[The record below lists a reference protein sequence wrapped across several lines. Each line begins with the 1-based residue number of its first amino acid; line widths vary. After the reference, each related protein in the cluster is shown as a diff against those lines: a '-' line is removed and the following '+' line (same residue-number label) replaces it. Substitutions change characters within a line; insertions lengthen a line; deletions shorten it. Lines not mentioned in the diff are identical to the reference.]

1 MIYPILGCAES
12 FKINDLLQAKG
23 LNDNFESS
31 SSEVFCNK
39 ASPENLAKAT
49 GKLLCRCSFLM
60 KLQATGENSQSSCL
74 YRTIVKFCYY
84 HCLKNLLSL
93 SPYLFP
99 TFNISIRDALHDL
112 VPF

>member
-49 GKLLCRCSFLM
+49 GKLICRCLFFNE
-60 KLQATGENSQSSCL
+60 AAG
-74 YRTIVKFCYY
+74 YRRKF
-84 HCLKNLLSL
+84 
-93 SPYLFP
+93 PEQLF
-99 TFNISIRDALHDL
+99 I
-112 VPF
+112 